1 MTDLRLEVI
10 EKRFRDVNR
19 IIAISGGKGGIGKSV
34 TASTLA
40 LVLKELG
47 YRVGLFDL
55 DFSSPAIHV
64 ILGAEEIYP
73 EEDRGIIPPET
84 CGVKF
89 MSIVYYTHDHPLPI
103 RGVDISNA
111 LIELLTITRWGSL
124 DFLIID
130 MPPGMGDVTLDV
142 IRLIKKIQFLIVA
155 TQSRVVLE
163 TVKKVIKML
172 KMLEIPMIGVIENI
186 YPALPTYGETPRGR
200 KGGVKTTP
208 SPVVKNELKA
218 FNLPLLGE
226 IGFDKSLENSL
237 GDVNRLLETD
247 FAGYIRKIVL
257 NSDEFGLK
265 SDIRSNLK

>member
-1 MTDLRLEVI
+1 VTDLRLEVI
-10 EKRFRDVNR
+10 EKRFRDVDK
-19 IIAISGGKGGIGKSV
+19 IIAVSGGKGGIGKSL

-40 LVLKELG
+40 LILKESG

-64 ILGAEEIYP
+64 ILGVGEAYP
-73 EEDRGIIPPET
+73 EEDKGIIPPEI
-84 CGVKF
+84 CGIKF
-89 MSIVYYTHDHPLPI
+89 MTIVYYIRDHPLPL

-155 TQSRVVLE
+155 TQSRVVME

-172 KMLEIPMIGVIENI
+172 KVLEIPMVGVIENMQ
-186 YPALPTYGETPRGR
+186 
-200 KGGVKTTP
+200 TTP

-226 IGFDKSLENSL
+226 IGFDKGLENSL
-237 GDVNRLLETD
+237 GDVNKLLKTD
-247 FAGYIRKIVL
+247 FAGDIRKIVL
-257 NSDEFGLK
+257 NSDGLK
-265 SDIRSNLK
+265 LKTTLRK